1 MKATGI
7 VRRIDDLGRVV
18 IPKEIRRTQ
27 CIRQGDPLEIFT
39 SGDGEVIFK
48 KYSSVGAFSELAGRY
63 AEVLSKELNGTVF
76 ISDRDH
82 ILTAAGT
89 GKRELID
96 HRVALPLEK
105 LMQSRK
111 RYMHMGAPEQCI
123 YPCEGASRFLCAASP
138 IVVNGDVVGAVALLS
153 DAKTTPAG
161 AAQMQSVSISA
172 AFLAKQMEE

>member
-39 SGDGEVIFK
+39 NGDGEVIFK

-63 AEVLSKELNGTVF
+63 AEVLSKELGATVLVT
-76 ISDRDH
+76 DRDH

-89 GKRELID
+89 GKRDLID
-96 HRVALPLEK
+96 RRVGQPLEK
-105 LMQSRK
+105 VMQTRK
-111 RYMHMGAPEQCI
+111 SYLHSGNPEQCA
-123 YPCEGASRFLCAASP
+123 YPCEGVAHFLSAASP
-138 IVVNGDVVGAVALLS
+138 IVVAGDVVGAAALLS
-153 DAKTTPAG
+153 DAKATPTSAS
-161 AAQMQSVSISA
+161 QVQSIAITA

>member
-48 KYSSVGAFSELAGRY
+48 KYSSVGAFSDLAARY
-63 AEVLSKELNGTVF
+63 TEVLAKELNGTVF
-76 ISDRDH
+76 VCDRDH
-82 ILTAAGT
+82 ILTAFGV

-96 HRVALPLEK
+96 RRVGQPLEK
-105 LMQSRK
+105 IMQSRK
-111 RYMHMGAPEQCI
+111 AYMHKGSPEQCS
-123 YPCEGASRFLCAASP
+123 YPCEGAERFLYAASP
-138 IVVNGDVVGAVALLS
+138 IVVSGDVVGAVALLS
-153 DAKTTPAG
+153 DARATPAN
-161 AAQMQSVSISA
+161 AAQMQGVAITA
-172 AFLAKQMEE
+172 AFLAKQIEE